1 MNGVEDFTDLQGNK
15 VNDFIDSYRDSMK
28 QSYDDNVADI
38 QNQRRNDYASI
49 MAQANKRGMMYS
61 NFPER
66 SKMQYDAETYLP
78 KMASAYTTY
87 QTGLSKLKSG
97 VLDSYNA
104 IKESE
109 DNLNHLAE
117 LGKISDTS
125 AAKKTWGKTWFP
137 SDSDRKFY
145 DDNYNPVK
153 FSTWVRKNGYDNTS
167 AGFLDAAKAYL
178 SKNQYNQL
186 LRIFESQKESQM
198 PNLIYNANGFGNTPV
213 TYDWSNGLTQEDIDF
228 LNSLG
233 LAFGQ

>member
-38 QNQRRNDYASI
+38 ENQRRNDYASI

-78 KMASAYTTY
+78 KLSSAFTTY
-87 QTGLSKLKSG
+87 QTGLNKLKSG
-97 VLDSYNA
+97 VLDSYNS

-109 DNLNHLAE
+109 DNLKHLEE
-117 LGKISDTS
+117 LGKLSDSSTAS
-125 AAKKTWGKTWFP
+125 NKTWGRHVFL
-137 SDSDRKFY
+137 SDNDRKFY
-145 DDNYNPVK
+145 DDSYNPVK
-153 FSTWVRKNGYDNTS
+153 FSTWARKNGFDNTS
-167 AGFLDAAKAYL
+167 TGFLDAAKAYL
-178 SKNQYNQL
+178 SSSQYKQL
-186 LRIFESQKESQM
+186 MNIFESQRGSQM

-213 TYDWSNGLTQEDIDF
+213 T
-228 LNSLG
+228 
-233 LAFGQ
+233 